1 MVVTGDGDNAIDEGL
16 YSRQL
21 YVMGHE
27 AQKRM
32 ASSDVLIIGE
42 SEYIMHSYPTFCA
55 ARVHAVEH
63 QNAAHACAAS
73 PRAPVLYRLPLFST
87 SIGPFP
93 VPADPVLCVDAGLS
107 GLGVEVAKNLIL
119 AGVKSVTLYDPT
131 PVTYYDLSAQF
142 YLTEADVGK
151 PRAAA
156 SVQKLADLN
165 QYVHVTEAQGPLDEA
180 FITRSVNQPFSV
192 R

>member
-1 MVVTGDGDNAIDEGL
+1 M
-16 YSRQL
+16 
-21 YVMGHE
+21 
-27 AQKRM
+27 
-32 ASSDVLIIGE
+32 
-42 SEYIMHSYPTFCA
+42 
-55 ARVHAVEH
+55 
-63 QNAAHACAAS
+63 
-73 PRAPVLYRLPLFST
+73 
-87 SIGPFP
+87 
-93 VPADPVLCVDAGLS
+93 
-107 GLGVEVAKNLIL
+107 EVAKNLIL

-180 FITRSVNQPFSV
+180 FITRSDTQISRDTNTLMRLWARLHMPFASPLSDAHA
-192 R
+192 RPSPPR